1 MYIYMHACMDILWSG
16 WNLITTDRLGE
27 VHKLCE
33 GDLDRLCILCEGSR
47 LCILCE
53 GSRLCLLIFH
63 MPI

>member
-1 MYIYMHACMDILWSG
+1 MHACMDILWSG

-47 LCILCE
+47 F
-53 GSRLCLLIFH
+53 CLLIFH
-63 MPI
+63 MPIWLTHSN